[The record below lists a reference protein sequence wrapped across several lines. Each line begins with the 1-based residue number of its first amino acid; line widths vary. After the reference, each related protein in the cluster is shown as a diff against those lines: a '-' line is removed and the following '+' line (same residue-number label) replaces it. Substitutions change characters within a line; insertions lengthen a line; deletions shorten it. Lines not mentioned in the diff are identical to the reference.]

1 MNPKRLL
8 PMFVTDRLDATRRFY
23 VEQAGF
29 RAVYDEGGYLCVT
42 YGEGDDAVAIS
53 FVRPEAMTMID
64 ERPFA
69 GRGAVLSVPTP
80 NADRKAQELA
90 DAGVAPLVPTQTRP
104 WGWRSF
110 LVRDPNGVLLDFFH
124 VAAETPVDAAG

>member
-1 MNPKRLL
+1 MQPDRIL
-8 PMFVTDRLDATRRFY
+8 PLFVTDRLEATRRFY

-29 RAVYDEGGYLCVT
+29 EVAHEMDGYLAVR
-42 YGEGDDAVAIS
+42 YGEAAIS
-53 FVRPEAMTMID
+53 FVRPDAMSMLR

-69 GRGAVLSVPTP
+69 GHGAILSVPTRD
-80 NADRKAQELA
+80 ADEKARQLGL
-90 DAGVAPLVPTQTRP
+90 AGVAALVPVETRP

-124 VAAETPVDAAG
+124 VAAETPADAAG